1 MVLGSTPPSAW
12 RITWACCSAILLSVP
27 DEKFHSPDQDVPG
40 LPTLCA
46 VATIGRVTE
55 KSATRNMNRDVVRIT
70 APAARLRRQ
79 LSHIRHPH
87 LPSRRRHR
95 TTLRLQRQ
103 RQHRR
108 QPRFLAECLA
118 LGVDWEGE
126 ADLLDRPARPERS
139 LLLGRSDRTDP
150 WYRISDMAGRKCKHT
165 QLVNRCSAG
174 FPQVQR
180 SHSPLRSV
188 IRLAQTQFWKI

>member
-118 LGVDWEGE
+118 LGVDWEGDVGGGWLGGGRLFGLGNT
-126 ADLLDRPARPERS
+126 A
-139 LLLGRSDRTDP
+139 LLLVFGWMTC
-150 WYRISDMAGRKCKHT
+150 WCCCGAHT
-165 QLVNRCSAG
+165 
-174 FPQVQR
+174 
-180 SHSPLRSV
+180 HSL
-188 IRLAQTQFWKI
+188 THW